1 MRHDLVRYR
10 FGRVRERPDDLG
22 VSDDMSLKVAVKSI
36 AWASIPAN
44 FMSSVPYLTAADVFN
59 LRFLVAR
66 DDHHFLL
73 MLTIL
78 SKPGSQFLLGR
89 DLYPLQLWYVHE
101 GHLGKLCMS

>member
-1 MRHDLVRYR
+1 MVQESLDQS
-10 FGRVRERPDDLG
+10 G
-22 VSDDMSLKVAVKSI
+22 VSDNVPLKVAVESI
-36 AWASIPAN
+36 TWASIPAN
-44 FMSSVPYLTAADVFN
+44 FTSCVPYLTAADVFGR
-59 LRFLVAR
+59 RFLVAR

-78 SKPGSQFLLGR
+78 SKPRSQFLLGR